1 MKSTT
6 VAGIAEEI
14 LRARKRP
21 LHYLELTRLI
31 LEKRTITSRTPAN
44 TVSSVLATDARFK
57 RVAEGVYALAGWKK
71 YPAARFAKDI
81 AYDVLKS
88 RRRPMTV
95 RELGKAILKEREF
108 KGPPSGVVK
117 NILRADS
124 RFYVD
129 RAARLVG
136 LSEWKK

>member
-6 VAGIAEEI
+6 VADLAEEI
-14 LRARKRP
+14 LRARKHP

-44 TVSSVLATDARFK
+44 TVSSVLATNPRFK
-57 RVAEGVYALAGWKK
+57 RVAEGVYALASWKK

-81 AYDVLKS
+81 AYDILKA
-88 RRRPMTV
+88 RRRPMPM
-95 RELGKAILKEREF
+95 RDLGRAILKEREF
-108 KGPPSGVVK
+108 KGPPSGTVK
-117 NILRADS
+117 NILRADP

-129 RAARLVG
+129 RAAKLVG